1 MNISRPCI
9 DHCWYNNEILST
21 VFMYNVQLFFLNAV
35 YKKKKKKR
43 TYATNISI

>member
-21 VFMYNVQLFFLNAV
+21 VFMYNVQLFNFPERGV
-35 YKKKKKKR
+35 QEKEEKKDIR
-43 TYATNISI
+43 Y